1 MEVGLARP
9 KQKPPS
15 SATTT
20 ANPLEQ
26 LASTASVDNLA
37 IPGYQSCWDEFS
49 IDGSSSIQSR
59 DTLQSIVN
67 SSSHCQYSP
76 HGSLLSLDQNKL
88 LQHIE
93 SSCFD
98 PQQEQIIGISSGIV
112 STANSSNS
120 SSSAAAYS
128 RKTRMRWTPDL
139 HEKFINSVNRLGG
152 AEKATPRAILK
163 LMGSNGLTILH
174 VKSHLQKCRYTKC
187 MSKSTKD
194 KKLQNTR
201 DHDETDKHNK
211 IVTHVN
217 MPKLYMKT
225 SMQVI
230 EILHNQQDLQRHLH
244 EQLEIQKNLQQ
255 LIEEQGRQLKAMLE
269 QQNQTR

>member
-9 KQKPPS
+9 KQRPPF

-20 ANPLEQ
+20 PNPLEQ
-26 LASTASVDNLA
+26 LASTASVDNPA

-98 PQQEQIIGISSGIV
+98 PQQEQLIGISSGIV

-174 VKSHLQKCRYTKC
+174 VKSHLQR
-187 MSKSTKD
+187 S
-194 KKLQNTR
+194 
-201 DHDETDKHNK
+201 
-211 IVTHVN
+211 
-217 MPKLYMKT
+217 